1 MSSGILFK
9 CMKASFYRADFQ
21 KLSMCW
27 LIKRFGQAF
36 QPSLSNTQR
45 SFRLLKGEKLNPVFE
60 NLHSMFVITRLMLS
74 QPATV

>member
-27 LIKRFGQAF
+27 LIKRFGQTFISAKPF
-36 QPSLSNTQR
+36 KHSAKLS
-45 SFRLLKGEKLNPVFE
+45 
-60 NLHSMFVITRLMLS
+60 I
-74 QPATV
+74 A